1 MFLAACCRP
10 SREEGV
16 PLQGSIQ
23 GRAWGGSRCSERRR
37 RGCWGRP
44 STWQSTIFLCY
55 HPVGRPTTQYLTP
68 TTSRSSQSSPTCHRE
83 SSELS
88 ANAIAHWGSGKLLS
102 NAIAIQLYGSKGA
115 SEIDSPANVVNRF
128 FATYLNLVSS
138 TVLKRVGCCRLRTVA
153 PPTEATALLRGWQS
167 LVRDQRHQRKY
178 DVWSFWLVRL
188 HQVVLILNFI
198 NHHCFSTHK
207 VDQTSEYDNLLKS
220 SNLWRN

>member
-37 RGCWGRP
+37 RGCRGRP
-44 STWQSTIFLCY
+44 STWHSTIFLTQLGDQLPSTWRPPPPA
-55 HPVGRPTTQYLTP
+55 HPSPRQPATGRAPSCP
-68 TTSRSSQSSPTCHRE
+68 PMPSRF
-83 SSELS
+83 
-88 ANAIAHWGSGKLLS
+88 GVSGKFLS
-102 NAIAIQLYGSKGA
+102 NAIAFQLYGLRGA
-115 SEIDSPANVVNRF
+115 SEIDSPAVVVNRF

-188 HQVVLILNFI
+188 HQVVLILNLI
-198 NHHCFSTHK
+198 NHHGFSTHK
-207 VDQTSEYDNLLKS
+207 VNQTSEYDNLLKS
-220 SNLWRN
+220 KNLWKN

>member
-37 RGCWGRP
+37 RGCRGRP
-44 STWQSTIFLCY
+44 STWQSTIFLCS

-88 ANAIAHWGSGKLLS
+88 ANAIALWCLWKITFKCNCIPALW
-102 NAIAIQLYGSKGA
+102 IEGA
-115 SEIDSPANVVNRF
+115 SEIDSPAVVVNRF

-138 TVLKRVGCCRLRTVA
+138 TVLKRVGCCRLRMVA
-153 PPTEATALLRGWQS
+153 PPTEATALLRG
-167 LVRDQRHQRKY
+167 
-178 DVWSFWLVRL
+178 
-188 HQVVLILNFI
+188 
-198 NHHCFSTHK
+198 
-207 VDQTSEYDNLLKS
+207 
-220 SNLWRN
+220 

>member
-37 RGCWGRP
+37 RGCRGRP
-44 STWQSTIFLCY
+44 STWQSIIFLCY
-55 HPVGRPTTQYLTP
+55 HPVGRPATQYLTP

-88 ANAIAHWGSGKLLS
+88 ANAIALWCLWKITFKCNCIPALW
-102 NAIAIQLYGSKGA
+102 IEGA

-138 TVLKRVGCCRLRTVA
+138 TVLMRVGCCRLRTVA
-153 PPTEATALLRGWQS
+153 PPTEATALLRG
-167 LVRDQRHQRKY
+167 
-178 DVWSFWLVRL
+178 
-188 HQVVLILNFI
+188 
-198 NHHCFSTHK
+198 
-207 VDQTSEYDNLLKS
+207 
-220 SNLWRN
+220 